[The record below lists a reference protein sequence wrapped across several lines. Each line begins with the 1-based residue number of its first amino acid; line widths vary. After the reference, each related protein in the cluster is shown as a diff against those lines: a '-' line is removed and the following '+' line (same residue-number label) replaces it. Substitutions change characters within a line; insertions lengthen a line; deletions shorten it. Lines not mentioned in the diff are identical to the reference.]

1 MKGAGSALGE
11 LGVSTVFVQEDD
23 YDLNAIGPLVLAT
36 LEGAGPAP
44 NVPCPRW
51 PSARDVQ
58 RGGARPASRAFFIRK
73 AMLALPM
80 MKASF
85 EVGSR

>member
-23 YDLNAIGPLVLAT
+23 YDLDAIVLAT
-36 LEGAGPAP
+36 LEGGGPAP
-44 NVPCPRW
+44 NVPGPRW